1 MEDKQSEGSVRG
13 VPLSEIIGDVAERLA
28 QSEVFEEHPYEA
40 WISTIESIEGM
51 IQFYSEKVHPDKI
64 KLLAHQVGALRAVI
78 ESFKIEAIQTIV
90 FEKAMQAGISYP
102 EMLMKLEQQEENNG
116 AEG

>member
-1 MEDKQSEGSVRG
+1 MEEGSEGSVRG
-13 VPLSEIIGDVAERLA
+13 VPLSEIIDDVAQRVA
-28 QSEVFEEHPYEA
+28 QSELFEEHPYEA

-51 IQFYSEKVHPDKI
+51 IQFYSERVHPDRI

-78 ESFKIEAIQTIV
+78 EAFKIEAIQTLV
-90 FEKAMQAGISYP
+90 FEKAMKAGISYP
-102 EMLMKLEQQEENNG
+102 EMLMKLEQREENNG